1 MKALFSKINLTRRQV
16 INKTGFR
23 KSGGGGGAPARG
35 KRPQKDKFRV
45 NEEIYAQEVRVIDD
59 EGKMLGVYHPLEALR
74 MARDKGLDLIE
85 IAPTANP
92 PTCRIMDYGKWKYE
106 NKKKEAQ
113 ARKNQTVIVI
123 KEVQLRPRTD
133 DHDLLTKLKH
143 ARRFLLEGDKV
154 KVNLRFMGRE
164 MAHQE
169 VGIGLLEKFTAGLE
183 DLCIIEARPKLE
195 GRQMFAMYAPDPV
208 KVKAYRE
215 KHPAANEKSEEDSSE
230 ADQTEVDA

>member
-1 MKALFSKINLTRRQV
+1 
-16 INKTGFR
+16 
-23 KSGGGGGAPARG
+23 
-35 KRPQKDKFRV
+35 
-45 NEEIYAQEVRVIDD
+45 
-59 EGKMLGVYHPLEALR
+59 MLGVFHPLEALR
-74 MARDKGLDLIE
+74 MAKDRGLDLIE

-123 KEVQLRPRTD
+123 KEIQLRPRTD
-133 DHDLLTKLKH
+133 DHDLQTKLKH

-169 VGIGLLEKFTAGLE
+169 IGVALLTRVTASLD
-183 DLCIIEARPKLE
+183 DLAVIEARPKLE
-195 GRQMFAMYAPDPV
+195 GRQMFAMFSPDAV

-215 KHPAANEKSEEDSSE
+215 KHPVAAAAAVQVEVPAEEPELPDDLDEDDESAPE
-230 ADQTEVDA
+230 PIQQ